1 MIIKNDFFNEKRNY
15 LEEEKKGL
23 DRAVENFVKRYE
35 KGEVKKENFLKQNEE
50 YAKRQKALNEKIKK
64 GR

>member
-35 KGEVKKENFLKQNEE
+35 KVEDKK
-50 YAKRQKALNEKIKK
+50 
-64 GR
+64 

>member
-1 MIIKNDFFNEKRNY
+1 MIIKNDFFNEKRNH

-35 KGEVKKENFLKQNEE
+35 KGEVKKENFFKQNEE
-50 YAKRQKALNEKIKK
+50 FARRQKELNEKIKK
-64 GR
+64 MR

>member
-23 DRAVENFVKRYE
+23 DRAVENFVKGYE
-35 KGEVKKENFLKQNEE
+35 KGEVKKENFFKQNEE
-50 YAKRQKALNEKIKK
+50 FARRQKELTEKIKK

>member
-35 KGEVKKENFLKQNEE
+35 KGEVKKENFFKQNEE
-50 YAKRQKALNEKIKK
+50 FEKKKKELTEKIKK
-64 GR
+64 MR